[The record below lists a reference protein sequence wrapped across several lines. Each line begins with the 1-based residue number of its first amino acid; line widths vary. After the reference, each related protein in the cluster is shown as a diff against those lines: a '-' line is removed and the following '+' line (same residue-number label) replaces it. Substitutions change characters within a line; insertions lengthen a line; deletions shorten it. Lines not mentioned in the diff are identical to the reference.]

1 MPDWTLPHHCT
12 LVAGASGSGKTTF
25 CQCFLL
31 NRSLEQGGN
40 PAPAAVTFVFDYK
53 LEFSQRLGIP
63 AVGTWA
69 QCEAAL
75 AARWVVFN
83 PFIMFCS
90 EEGKEAPERRAFAWF
105 CSWVYDVSR
114 RGPGRKVFHCDEAH
128 NFLPTRSDMLPAFFS
143 RILREGRAEDLE
155 VLLSTQFPKDY
166 ARIVRSSVTE
176 WVMFNTVER
185 DELDAVRP
193 YFPGVD
199 RAAQL
204 RPGEFLAV
212 NRHSGAEL
220 AGRVF

>member
-1 MPDWTLPHHCT
+1 M
-12 LVAGASGSGKTTF
+12 
-25 CQCFLL
+25 
-31 NRSLEQGGN
+31 
-40 PAPAAVTFVFDYK
+40 
-53 LEFSQRLGIP
+53 
-63 AVGTWA
+63 
-69 QCEAAL
+69 
-75 AARWVVFN
+75 
-83 PFIMFCS
+83 
-90 EEGKEAPERRAFAWF
+90 
-105 CSWVYDVSR
+105 
-114 RGPGRKVFHCDEAH
+114 
-128 NFLPTRSDMLPAFFS
+128 
-143 RILREGRAEDLE
+143 E